1 MAKRL
6 VIMVKKRVNDGKLR
20 RIRWWKSRET
30 EVKEKFLKSVIVEL
44 AEREKITSE
53 NLDVWWK
60 KIADMV

>member
-1 MAKRL
+1 
-6 VIMVKKRVNDGKLR
+6 MVKKRVNDGKLR

>member
-20 RIRWWKSRET
+20 IIRWWKSRET

>member
-1 MAKRL
+1 MVKRL